1 MSRSF
6 LGRSGGIPGALDPTH
21 LRGPKWPHDHTP
33 PCARCAATGNDKND
47 KIFMTCLSHGAWR
60 SNERPAVLSKGRR
73 RKRNSDW
80 PHSNQISRAQNL
92 WHLPKTSASADRGE
106 THSVQQGSASWK
118 TSTKRCSSKGQN
130 LAGELHEAKG
140 RRLTTSN
147 DIRRRPVPGTQ
158 SKTTLRDAW
167 SCVKYRAFHVVG
179 RMTSGNRSASA
190 ACKTPVSAAKLL
202 FCNPSL
208 ILKGD

>member
-1 MSRSF
+1 MTAKGSLKASF
-6 LGRSGGIPGALDPTH
+6 LELLKTWCPGASWGDLVGSLELWIPLSFEVQSGRTTTL
-21 LRGPKWPHDHTP
+21 LRAH
-33 PCARCAATGNDKND
+33 AAQQRGTIENDKNLHG
-47 KIFMTCLSHGAWR
+47 TPLAGAWR
-60 SNERPAVLSKGRR
+60 SNERPAVLSEGRR

-80 PHSNQISRAQNL
+80 PHSKSQHMRAQNL
-92 WHLPKTSASADRGE
+92 RHLPKASAPADRGE

-158 SKTTLRDAW
+158 SKTTQRDAW
-167 SCVKYRAFHVVG
+167 SCVKYRALHVVG
-179 RMTSGNRSASA
+179 GMTSEVG
-190 ACKTPVSAAKLL
+190 
-202 FCNPSL
+202 
-208 ILKGD
+208 